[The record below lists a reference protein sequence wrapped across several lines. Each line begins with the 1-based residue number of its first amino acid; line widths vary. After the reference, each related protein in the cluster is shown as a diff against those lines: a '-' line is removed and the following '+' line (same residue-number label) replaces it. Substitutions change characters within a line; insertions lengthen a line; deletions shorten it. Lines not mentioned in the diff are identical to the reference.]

1 MASKETFIEVGGRE
15 VRVSNPDKLY
25 FPEPGYTKLQ
35 VVKYYASVSELML
48 KYVVDRP
55 TALERW
61 PDGVLPGISMAQRGR
76 RVNPGEAFYQK
87 RVPQHAPDWIKSHQ
101 IAFPSGRTADEI
113 TPTEP
118 AVIAWCAN
126 LGTIVFHPWAVTA
139 PDVDHPDEL
148 RLDLDPQPGTDFRD
162 AVRAAAVMREILT
175 ELGMVGWPKTSG
187 GRGLHVF
194 VPIEPRWDFIDVRHA
209 AIAIGRE
216 MSRRAP
222 ELVTVEWWKEN
233 RGQRIFLDYNQY
245 ARDRTIASAF
255 SVRPRAIAPVSTPLT
270 WDEVA
275 ETDPTDWT
283 IATVPQRI
291 AERGDVHAGRWGQ
304 AFDLTPAL
312 ELYDGDEMPYPPDY
326 PKMPGEPKRVQPS
339 RNTDLTRGNAG
350 KGGGSR

>member
-1 MASKETFIEVGGRE
+1 MAKETFIEVGGRE
-15 VRVSNPDKLY
+15 VRVSNPDKVY

-35 VVKYYASVSELML
+35 VVEYYGAVSELML

-61 PDGVLPGISMAQRGR
+61 PDGVQPDITMAQRGR

-87 RVPQHAPDWIKSHQ
+87 RVPTHAPDWIKSHQ

-148 RLDLDPQPGTDFRD
+148 RLDLDPQPGTDFHD
-162 AVRAAAVMREILT
+162 AVRAAAVLRDILD
-175 ELGMVGWPKTSG
+175 ELGMTGWPKTSG
-187 GRGLHVF
+187 GRGLHIF

-233 RGQRIFLDYNQY
+233 RGQRIFLDYNQN

-255 SVRPRAIAPVSTPLT
+255 SVRPRALAPVSTPLT
-270 WDEVA
+270 WDEVP
-275 ETDPTDWT
+275 ETDPGDWT
-283 IATVPQRI
+283 IATVPDRI
-291 AERGDVHAGRWGQ
+291 AEVGDVHADRWGQ

-339 RNTDLTRGNAG
+339 RNTDLTRGNVGKAG
-350 KGGGSR
+350 ESR